1 MAFRLKPDEQV
12 SKGLRRLA
20 RKQLGNAVKSV
31 ERRGGD
37 REKAIHDARRSVK
50 KARAIVEVFE
60 SDCSRGLGKVRKR
73 LRRVSRSLSEL
84 RDADIKVETLDAL
97 HLRAPRALP
106 PATFML
112 MRRLLRQDRDA
123 LLRDPKLRERLN
135 KAAKILKETRRAT
148 VKWRSRHKNLRALIA
163 AVKAARRD
171 GRAAMKRA
179 EDSHTAADFHEWRK
193 AVKTLMYEL
202 RLVEEAGPEIR
213 AEIRALR
220 YIERWLGVDHNV
232 AVLWDRLIH
241 DDRLSRSW
249 SDVAPL
255 QEASGR
261 YQQELRQ
268 KALERGARVYATPPA
283 SAAVLRRRW
292 REWQEKA

>member
-20 RKQLGNAVKSV
+20 RKQLGNALKDVQ
-31 ERRGGD
+31 RRGGD
-37 REKAIHDARRSVK
+37 RQKAIHDARRSVK
-50 KARAIVEVFE
+50 KARAILDVFDN
-60 SDCSRGLGKVRKR
+60 DCGRGLRKIRKR

-106 PATFML
+106 PATFAL

-123 LLRDPKLRERLN
+123 LVRASGMRKTLDEAAKTL
-135 KAAKILKETRRAT
+135 KAARRAARG
-148 VKWRSRHKNLRALIA
+148 WRSRHKNLRALLA
-163 AVKAARRD
+163 AVKAARRK

-179 EDSHTAADFHEWRK
+179 EESHTAADFHEWRK

-202 RLVEEAGPEIR
+202 RLVEAAGPEIR

-232 AVLWDRLIH
+232 AVLWDRLVH
-241 DDRLSRSW
+241 DDRLSREW
-249 SDVAPL
+249 TDVAPL

-261 YQQELRQ
+261 YQQELRE
-268 KALERGARVYATPPA
+268 KALERGVRVYATPPA
-283 SAAVLRRRW
+283 TAAVLRRRW
-292 REWQEKA
+292 REWRQ

>member
-12 SKGLRRLA
+12 SEGLRRLA
-20 RKQLGNAVKSV
+20 RKELGNAAKSV
-31 ERRGGD
+31 GRRGGD
-37 REKAIHDARRSVK
+37 REKAIHDARRAVK

-60 SDCSRGLGKVRKR
+60 NDCGRGLGKVRKR

-97 HLRAPRALP
+97 HLRAPSALP
-106 PATFML
+106 HATFTL

-123 LLRDPKLRERLN
+123 LVRDSQMRARLDE
-135 KAAKILKETRRAT
+135 AAKTLKKARRDAAR
-148 VKWRSRHKNLRALIA
+148 WRSRHKNLRALLA

-179 EDSHTAADFHEWRK
+179 EDSHTAEDFHAWRK

-202 RLVEEAGPEIR
+202 RLVEAAGPEIR

-232 AVLWDRLIH
+232 VVLWDRLIH
-241 DDRLSRSW
+241 DDRLSRAW

-292 REWQEKA
+292 REWRDH